1 MSNKRTFQNITSN
14 GQDTNTLN
22 IALLQNLYD
31 SIQELKSENE
41 DLKSKLAKFEKKFL
55 ESEFEKEFELERK
68 KDLYG
73 KLLTSEYGRF
83 GDKYGFQLPS
93 QILDELQFI
102 TSNYKKSDEFKN
114 YALKILKLMTAVLN
128 EKNLREKIDRIF
140 TIVCVDAR
148 ISTSEMFPIVE
159 SIYHLDCDN
168 ELESEKACIKAVVS
182 NPYLKI
188 GENFLDSKST
198 DSLKE
203 LLKESPIMNPNLV
216 IRSLIKRDAM
226 DFSKDTS
233 SEIYHLVSDA
243 IFRVTDHDQ
252 FYNLLSKISEYENIF
267 CSNLRKKIYIDNDN
281 IIERLQ
287 ELAKHILKKDYNNSK
302 NICEFISY
310 LNNVYVDFEFDNLP
324 IFKSQKLKEVVFNM
338 LNRVSDQNRKDYSR
352 EIERICL
359 PEVFDIKNWK
369 DIKFCDYKIDKN
381 GIRWYDKSDGLN
393 FSSEGGK
400 ENLANMFLDR
410 ICKAMSSK
418 VLTFTDKA
426 SGKSYKE
433 LAKVYT
439 FNCDD
444 SDMLNAVRLHI
455 NKLVDPSGNNHSLL
469 KHYISFGD
477 SKKIHF
483 EMYEIYNDPE
493 IKQAYIQACENS
505 KK

>member
-55 ESEFEKEFELERK
+55 ESEFEKEFEQEKK

-73 KLLTSEYGRF
+73 KLLTSEYGSF
-83 GDKYGFQLPS
+83 GTKHGFQLPS

-140 TIVCVDAR
+140 TIVCVDAG

-233 SEIYHLVSDA
+233 SEIYQLVSDA
-243 IFRVTDHDQ
+243 IFRVTNHDQ
-252 FYNLLSKISEYENIF
+252 FYNLLSKISEFENIF

-287 ELAKHILKKDYNNSK
+287 ELAKHIL
-302 NICEFISY
+302 
-310 LNNVYVDFEFDNLP
+310 
-324 IFKSQKLKEVVFNM
+324 
-338 LNRVSDQNRKDYSR
+338 
-352 EIERICL
+352 
-359 PEVFDIKNWK
+359 
-369 DIKFCDYKIDKN
+369 
-381 GIRWYDKSDGLN
+381 
-393 FSSEGGK
+393 
-400 ENLANMFLDR
+400 
-410 ICKAMSSK
+410 
-418 VLTFTDKA
+418 
-426 SGKSYKE
+426 
-433 LAKVYT
+433 
-439 FNCDD
+439 
-444 SDMLNAVRLHI
+444 
-455 NKLVDPSGNNHSLL
+455 
-469 KHYISFGD
+469 
-477 SKKIHF
+477 
-483 EMYEIYNDPE
+483 
-493 IKQAYIQACENS
+493 
-505 KK
+505 